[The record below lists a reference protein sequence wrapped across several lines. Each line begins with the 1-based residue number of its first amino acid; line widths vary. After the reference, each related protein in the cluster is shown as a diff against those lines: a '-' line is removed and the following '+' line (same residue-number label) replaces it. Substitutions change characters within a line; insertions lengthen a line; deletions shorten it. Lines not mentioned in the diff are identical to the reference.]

1 MKVYPVHNSFFGKK
15 EWDFDNEARI
25 FLRSLSLIKKNKD
38 ELLIKDYYNRIKDK
52 KNKTILE
59 RKFIIEFNKHF
70 KKN

>member
-38 ELLIKDYYNRIKDK
+38 ELLIKDYYNRNDYYRFDDG
-52 KNKTILE
+52 TCM
-59 RKFIIEFNKHF
+59 
-70 KKN
+70 